1 MLSISKNYT
10 KNTNHLPFNV
20 FFKQTHLATP
30 KKKKKV
36 TTIKNGKTIVS
47 IIDILSMIK
56 VKNETKA

>member
-30 KKKKKV
+30 KKKKSHYNK
-36 TTIKNGKTIVS
+36 KWENYCFYNRHFKH
-47 IIDILSMIK
+47 D
-56 VKNETKA
+56 